1 MKKKLL
7 VTIAT
12 LGLLC
17 GGLAGCGGNKESS
30 SEEQK
35 SSAPA
40 SSQPVSSSQAPASSS
55 QAPAS
60 SSEVKP
66 VESSQPSEA
75 TTSQSEFDSGFSS
88 GSNVHTHVW
97 DEEYDVIK
105 AATCLEEGEAKY
117 YCDCGETE
125 IRAIPALG
133 HDWDEGVVTT
143 AATCKKEGI
152 KTFTCKRE
160 GCGATKEEPIPVLEE
175 HIWDEGV
182 VSVPATCKD
191 KGVKTFTCTSCG
203 DVKYEEIPVS
213 QEHTWNEGEITTPAK
228 CDTKGV
234 KTYTC
239 SVCGKTKT
247 EDIAMTTENGEHDY
261 QLVGEAV
268 KNVDQK
274 DVYVKACSRG
284 DEKYIGIAFA
294 DYSAIDADFDSGA
307 NASKYKEVA
316 ESIWEDAHM
325 LTKTSGTTISWKIN
339 IDKDIAN
346 AKLSLGVTS
355 TYGSHGTSDMAGQF
369 SVKVNDGDL
378 TASSITGTYNDNGL
392 DPSKRTYLEFAT
404 INLVAGE
411 NTITLSQNSTSNRL
425 LFGGEVRIYFSNDA
439 TVVEA
444 PIPFEGYNVTF
455 ETEHCKVLVFNTK
468 KYTEETPVETNTCLA
483 RDENGDVV
491 AYDPDDIALQP
502 QVSFKVV
509 CDEGYSANATNVTVN
524 GTYKNIKQNPDS
536 QEGQENIFRITKVQ
550 TDLVI
555 SIVAVAGEQA
565 PGYKVDF
572 VPAHCTVKV
581 YVGPKN
587 DDGSNVDTSETI
599 YARSK
604 DAPYNVS
611 FTTPQVNFE
620 VVPDAGYKFE
630 SGLEVNGNTTEGVPF
645 ISGQFNK
652 ITRKDVNVYNLT
664 KVASDLVINV
674 RCIPEAGEAGL
685 GYEITF
691 ATEHCQILVYY
702 TQDYRFTPVA
712 PTDNKVLSRTDN
724 GDAAKYGAAVAG
736 VDANADGDYD
746 DEGDVAPVAEVK
758 PQVNFVVV
766 CDEGYEFNSGID
778 VDKEAKNVSFVS
790 GSYNKVKNVG
800 NGIYRITK
808 IQGDL
813 VVTITATAIAA

>member
-35 SSAPA
+35 SSTPA

-60 SSEVKP
+60 SAASSEVKP

-88 GSNVHTHVW
+88 GSDVHTHVW
-97 DEEYDVIK
+97 DEEYDVVK
-105 AATCLEEGEAKY
+105 APTCEEDGEAKY

-143 AATCKKEGI
+143 AATCKKEGV
-152 KTFTCKRE
+152 KTYTCKV
-160 GCGATKEEPIPVLEE
+160 CGATKEEPIPVLEE
-175 HIWDEGV
+175 HIWDDGV

-203 DVKYEEIPVS
+203 ELKYEEIPVS
-213 QEHTWNEGEITTPAK
+213 KEHTWNEGEITTPAK

-239 SVCGKTKT
+239 TVCGKTKT

-294 DYSAIDADFDSGA
+294 DYSAIDADFDSAA

-325 LTKTSGTTISWKIN
+325 LAKTSGTTISWKIN

-355 TYGSHGTSDMAGQF
+355 TYGSHGSSDMAGQF

-378 TASSITGTYNDNGL
+378 TTSSITGTYNDNGL

-425 LFGGEVRIYFSNDA
+425 LFGGEVRIHFSNDA

-483 RDENGDVV
+483 RDENGNVV

-509 CDEGYSANATNVTVN
+509 CDEGYSATAKNVTVT
-524 GTYKNIKQNPDS
+524 GTFKNIKQNPDS
-536 QEGQENIFRITKVQ
+536 QEGQDDIFRITKVQ
-550 TDLVI
+550 SDLVI

-565 PGYKVDF
+565 PGYKVTF
-572 VPAHCTVKV
+572 VTEHCSVKV

-587 DDGSNVDTSETI
+587 ADGTNLDALEGGVY
-599 YARSK
+599 YARIK
-604 DAPYNVS
+604 DAPYDIG
-611 FTTPQVNFE
+611 FTTPQINFE
-620 VVPDAGYKFE
+620 
-630 SGLEVNGNTTEGVPF
+630 
-645 ISGQFNK
+645 
-652 ITRKDVNVYNLT
+652 
-664 KVASDLVINV
+664 
-674 RCIPEAGEAGL
+674 
-685 GYEITF
+685 
-691 ATEHCQILVYY
+691 
-702 TQDYRFTPVA
+702 
-712 PTDNKVLSRTDN
+712 
-724 GDAAKYGAAVAG
+724 
-736 VDANADGDYD
+736 
-746 DEGDVAPVAEVK
+746 
-758 PQVNFVVV
+758 VV
-766 CDEGYEFNSGID
+766 CDEGYEFVPEITD
-778 VDKEAKNVSFVS
+778 DKVTFIQ
-790 GSYNKVKNVG
+790 GGYNKFQVKTHDAG
-800 NGIYRITK
+800 NYYNITK
-808 IQGDL
+808 IAADL
-813 VVTITATAIAA
+813 TITITATSIAA